1 MTAGREMP
9 RRSWVEQVMGM
20 PISVHLRGP
29 DVRTAPGI
37 GRVVAAVFEQLRQV
51 DRLMSTYRA
60 DSEVIRLRRGE
71 LSLSQCHPS
80 VREVVGLCEQARQR
94 TDGYFDA
101 RLPGGFDPSGLVKG
115 WAVERAARLLADIG
129 ACDYYLNAGG
139 DIALGVAMPD
149 SAAWKVGIEDPRD
162 PTRVLAVREARCGGV
177 ATSGS
182 AARGA
187 HIVDPH
193 TGRHPDDL
201 LAVTLIG
208 PTLLWADVYA
218 TAAFARGADALHW
231 LSSHAPAYEAL
242 VVYRDGRAAHPDG
255 VDLHPFNAS

>member
-1 MTAGREMP
+1 MP
-9 RRSWVEQVMGM
+9 RRSWVEQIMGM

-29 DVRTAPGI
+29 GVSTGPGVA
-37 GRVVAAVFEQLRQV
+37 RVVAAVFEQLRQV
-51 DRLMSTYRA
+51 DHLMSTYRA
-60 DSEVIRLRRGE
+60 DSEVIRHRRGE
-71 LSLSQCHPS
+71 LTLSRCHPW
-80 VREVVGLCEQARQR
+80 VREVVELCEQARLR

-115 WAVERAARLLADIG
+115 WAVERAARLLAGID

-139 DIALGVAMPD
+139 DIALGVAAPD
-149 SAAWKVGIEDPRD
+149 APGWRVGIEDPRD
-162 PTRVLAVREARCGGV
+162 PTRILAVREARCGGV

-193 TGRHPDDL
+193 TGRRPDDL

-231 LSSHAPAYEAL
+231 LRTHAPAYEAL
-242 VVYRDGRAAHPDG
+242 VVYRDGRAAPADGADQHPE
-255 VDLHPFNAS
+255 PPAWQA